1 LIYNSQEKLLKKCF
15 PWYLTVTVDISFN
28 TRLRGCVARMWTA
41 VSCPRYGLMSS
52 YRTQPISVAA
62 VVQLPMQLEQYVS
75 LAEITI
81 ADIHQLFMDGN
92 LTCSNLITIYMQAS
106 YCQGVFIIA

>member
-1 LIYNSQEKLLKKCF
+1 MVLLTF
-15 PWYLTVTVDISFN
+15 PWIQASLWMMEKAED
-28 TRLRGCVARMWTA
+28 CVARMWVA

-62 VVQLPMQLEQYVS
+62 VVQLPLQLEQDVP

-92 LTCSNLITIYMQAS
+92 FTCSNLVTIYMQAS
-106 YCQGVFIIA
+106 FCQGDFRK